1 MGRIGSEERAA
12 GMTLGKAIGR
22 LAKQVGS
29 RRAQP
34 ARIDEGPTS
43 AYELVTRRALE
54 DLARDF
60 DRLESKLHGVI
71 FGVVLTFALEVWKS
85 FR

>member
-1 MGRIGSEERAA
+1 
-12 GMTLGKAIGR
+12 MTLGQAIGR
-22 LAKQVGS
+22 LARQV
-29 RRAQP
+29 RQERAAEPRGEQR
-34 ARIDEGPTS
+34 RIDEGPRS

-60 DRLESKLHGVI
+60 ERLESKVNGLI
-71 FGVVLTFALEVWKS
+71 FGVLLTFILEVWKS

>member
-1 MGRIGSEERAA
+1 MS
-12 GMTLGKAIGR
+12 LGKAIGR
-22 LAKQVGS
+22 LAKQAGS
-29 RRAQP
+29 RAGGSSRP
-34 ARIDEGPTS
+34 SGIDERPRS

-54 DLARDF
+54 DLSRDF
-60 DRLESKLHGVI
+60 DRLESKVNGVI